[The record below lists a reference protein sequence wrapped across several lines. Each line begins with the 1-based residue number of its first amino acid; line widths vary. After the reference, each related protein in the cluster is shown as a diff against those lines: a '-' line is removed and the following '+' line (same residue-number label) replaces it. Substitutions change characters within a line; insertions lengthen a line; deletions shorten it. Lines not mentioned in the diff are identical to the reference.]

1 MSCLNE
7 LKEAAM
13 LSGSQTQPKGRTRN
27 KNSRGVVTS
36 NMSVTQT
43 VHSGP
48 ALSYALASLNTDGK
62 DINTVLQALLD
73 VFLAQVEDT
82 RNLRLT
88 WRIGSVPKETSL
100 MKFNRMV

>member
-7 LKEAAM
+7 LKETAM

-27 KNSRGVVTS
+27 KNSKSVVTS
-36 NMSVTQT
+36 NVSVTQT
-43 VHSGP
+43 ADSS
-48 ALSYALASLNTDGK
+48 ALSSALANMNTDGK

-82 RNLRLT
+82 RNLRLEQQKKHADLEN
-88 WRIGSVPKETSL
+88 RI
-100 MKFNRMV
+100 RAQ